1 MPTCGHPN
9 RPALLNL
16 LTRTRDCPHGPGPHE
31 QRAPL
36 HDHAFSPEQPLLAHH
51 LPGDP
56 GSARRDRRGRVAA
69 GSRRRP
75 HGRPARLLARRDIP
89 FLAIGL
95 VLWFLIF
102 APEKKARK
110 KRQAMLDA
118 IKKGD
123 QVVTTSGLH
132 AEVVA
137 IRDHEVDL
145 MAGSS
150 RFTYS
155 RAAVNEILD

>member
-1 MPTCGHPN
+1 MTAPSAPT
-9 RPALLNL
+9 RPTSPIIFQETPAPAAE
-16 LTRTRDCPHGPGPHE
+16 TAVIGPPPGPGEGPTE
-31 QRAPL
+31 APQG
-36 HDHAFSPEQPLLAHH
+36 SLLD
-51 LPGDP
+51 GM
-56 GSARRDRRGRVAA
+56 V
-69 GSRRRP
+69 
-75 HGRPARLLARRDIP
+75 P
-89 FLAIGL
+89 FLAIGA

-110 KRQAMLDA
+110 KRQAMLDD

-123 QVVTTSGLH
+123 RVVTTSGLH

-137 IRDHEVDL
+137 VKEHEIDL
-145 MAGSS
+145 MAGGS

>member
-1 MPTCGHPN
+1 MNNEPPSMTTPSAPN
-9 RPALLNL
+9 SPFSPIIFQETPAPPGE
-16 LTRTRDCPHGPGPHE
+16 TAAVVSPPGPDDGPTD
-31 QRAPL
+31 APQG
-36 HDHAFSPEQPLLAHH
+36 SLLD
-51 LPGDP
+51 G
-56 GSARRDRRGRVAA
+56 
-69 GSRRRP
+69 
-75 HGRPARLLARRDIP
+75 IFP
-89 FLAIGL
+89 FLAIGR

>member
-1 MPTCGHPN
+1 MSP
-9 RPALLNL
+9 
-16 LTRTRDCPHGPGPHE
+16 PGPDDGPTD
-31 QRAPL
+31 APQG
-36 HDHAFSPEQPLLAHH
+36 SLLD
-51 LPGDP
+51 G
-56 GSARRDRRGRVAA
+56 
-69 GSRRRP
+69 
-75 HGRPARLLARRDIP
+75 IFP

>member
-1 MPTCGHPN
+1 MNKAELVG
-9 RPALLNL
+9 AVQKSL
-16 LTRTRDCPHGPGPHE
+16 DDSKAGAE
-31 QRAPL
+31 RAVN
-36 HDHAFSPEQPLLAHH
+36 A
-51 LPGDP
+51 
-56 GSARRDRRGRVAA
+56 V
-69 GSRRRP
+69 
-75 HGRPARLLARRDIP
+75 I
-89 FLAIGL
+89 
-95 VLWFLIF
+95 
-102 APEKKARK
+102 
-110 KRQAMLDA
+110 DA